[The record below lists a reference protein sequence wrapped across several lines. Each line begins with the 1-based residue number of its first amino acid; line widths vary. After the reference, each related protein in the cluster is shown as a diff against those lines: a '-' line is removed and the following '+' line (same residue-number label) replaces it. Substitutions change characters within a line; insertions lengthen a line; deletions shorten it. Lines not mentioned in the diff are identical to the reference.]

1 MNAVQDL
8 MLSIGVNATQS
19 ADRKADASM
28 CDRLSPFSGEV
39 CSAVPIISPYIK
51 GMFVDPE
58 FQREF
63 LAVSTRQSLPAGTE
77 LMHPGDAITHIPIVQ
92 HGSLRILAQD
102 EEGHERFLYHIMPG
116 ESCAMSLTC
125 CSTKRTSSVLAVV
138 EEDAELIMIPAR
150 YMDDWMVYPEWR
162 RFVSDTQAQRFSEL
176 LDTIE
181 VVAFHKLDEQLWNYL
196 VKRVQAT
203 GSHILKATHQDIA
216 QELNS
221 PREVITRLLHQ
232 LQRRGMVTVGRGSV
246 EVHLSAAWKPGSKEG
261 L

>member
-1 MNAVQDL
+1 MYL
-8 MLSIGVNATQS
+8 KT
-19 ADRKADASM
+19 
-28 CDRLSPFSGEV
+28 
-39 CSAVPIISPYIK
+39 
-51 GMFVDPE
+51 MFVDPAFQHE
-58 FQREF
+58 FNTVATERT
-63 LAVSTRQSLPAGTE
+63 LSSGTV
-77 LMHPGDAITHIPIVQ
+77 LMEPGDRITQIPIVQ
-92 HGSLRILAQD
+92 KGSLRILAQD

-116 ESCAMSLTC
+116 ESCAISLTC
-125 CSTKRTSSVLAVV
+125 CTTKRTSSVRAVV
-138 EEDAELIMIPAR
+138 EEDAELLMIPAR
-150 YMDDWMVYPEWR
+150 YMDEWMVYPEWR

-246 EVHLSAAWKPGSKEG
+246 EVHLSANWPENSKEG

>member
-1 MNAVQDL
+1 
-8 MLSIGVNATQS
+8 
-19 ADRKADASM
+19 
-28 CDRLSPFSGEV
+28 
-39 CSAVPIISPYIK
+39 
-51 GMFVDPE
+51 MFVDPALQQE
-58 FQREF
+58 FE
-63 LAVSTRQSLPAGTE
+63 AVTLHRALPAGAV
-77 LMHPGDAITHIPIVQ
+77 LMEAGDTITHIPIVRK
-92 HGSLRILAQD
+92 GSLRILVQD
-102 EEGHERFLYHIMPG
+102 GEGRERFLYHIMPG

-125 CSTKRTSSVLAVV
+125 CSSKRTSSVRAVV
-138 EEDAELIMIPAR
+138 EEDSELLMIPAR
-150 YMDDWMVYPEWR
+150 YMDEWMVYPEWR

-203 GSHILKATHQDIA
+203 GAHILKATHQDIA

-232 LQRRGMVTVGRGSV
+232 LQRRGMVTVGRGSI

>member
-1 MNAVQDL
+1 MYL
-8 MLSIGVNATQS
+8 KT
-19 ADRKADASM
+19 
-28 CDRLSPFSGEV
+28 
-39 CSAVPIISPYIK
+39 
-51 GMFVDPE
+51 MFVDPAFQNE
-58 FQREF
+58 FRSV
-63 LAVSTRQSLPAGTE
+63 AVERTLPSGTV
-77 LMHPGDAITHIPIVQ
+77 LMEPGDRITHIPIVQ
-92 HGSLRILAQD
+92 KGSLRILAQD
-102 EEGHERFLYHIMPG
+102 AEGHERFLYHIMPG
-116 ESCAMSLTC
+116 ESCAISLTC
-125 CSTKRTSSVLAVV
+125 CTTKRISSVRAVV
-138 EEDAELIMIPAR
+138 EEDAELLMIPTR
-150 YMDDWMVYPEWR
+150 YMDEWMVYPEWR

-246 EVHLSAAWKPGSKEG
+246 EVHLSANWPQALKEG